1 MHNFAISST
10 IAGVLALGT
19 LALAGTAAAA
29 PTGGSN
35 AADAVKA
42 LQDMGYSVQL
52 NGSLTGSL
60 PQCTVTGVHG
70 LSDTDTG
77 ATVGSGTVYVDVS
90 CPSLND

>member
-1 MHNFAISST
+1 
-10 IAGVLALGT
+10 
-19 LALAGTAAAA
+19 
-29 PTGGSN
+29 
-35 AADAVKA
+35 
-42 LQDMGYSVQL
+42 MGYSVQL